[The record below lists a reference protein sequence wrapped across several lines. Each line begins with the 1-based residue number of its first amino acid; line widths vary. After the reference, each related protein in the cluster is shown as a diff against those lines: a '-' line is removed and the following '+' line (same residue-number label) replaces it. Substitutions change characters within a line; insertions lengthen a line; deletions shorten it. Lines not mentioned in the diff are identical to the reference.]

1 MQWLVGK
8 EQIVSVSD
16 NEMHLWDALTGIG
29 IARSV
34 LPVEEHTVF
43 SDAVLSPDR
52 SQLALV
58 GMRYLPG
65 DTQEGLL
72 CVWRHGLD
80 LS

>member
-1 MQWLVGK
+1 MQWLAGK
-8 EQIVSVSD
+8 DQIVSVSD
-16 NEMHLWDALTGIG
+16 NEMHLWDAHTGVC
-29 IARSV
+29 IARSI

-58 GMRYLPG
+58 GMRYLSG
-65 DTQEGLL
+65 DAQKGLL

-80 LS
+80 L